1 MEIPRFIN
9 LEYDVEA
16 SRAFVTVLD
25 RELYCEVEEKGRWL
39 WWKAGRRNEGRVVEG
54 LGTAIGR
61 MRALESIVLVWSTM
75 RQGWIFCEVVMIF

>member
-1 MEIPRFIN
+1 M
-9 LEYDVEA
+9 LK
-16 SRAFVTVLD
+16 VTSGGIV
-25 RELYCEVEEKGRWL
+25 RGARPMWELYCEVEEKGRWL